1 MEDKVTTGSTE
12 RQQLREFLLGGL
24 SPEVAEDLEERMFA
38 EAALYQALDEE
49 RAALI
54 EEYVEER
61 LPGEDS
67 ARFERQRTLSPELA
81 REVEQ
86 LRDLRTLLKRR
97 QESAVSSVRSS
108 RFFLRP
114 LPVVMAVCLSLLA
127 LAVCVQWKDNRRLRA
142 ELAQTAKAPQS
153 VVKAAP
159 VPAGQAQEVLF
170 LAAAVLRG
178 PQDVSNLEIT
188 PAASLLELQ
197 IEVPAAET
205 TAGPWSVELDREG
218 QEMLRCD
225 TVLARSAGSIHYLPI
240 YIAAD
245 SLPAG
250 NYSLHISSRQ
260 QGSTDTRKFR
270 LTYTASAVP

>member
-1 MEDKVTTGSTE
+1 
-12 RQQLREFLLGGL
+12 LL
-24 SPEVAEDLEERMFA
+24 V
-38 EAALYQALDEE
+38 
-49 RAALI
+49 
-54 EEYVEER
+54 
-61 LPGEDS
+61 
-67 ARFERQRTLSPELA
+67 
-81 REVEQ
+81 
-86 LRDLRTLLKRR
+86 
-97 QESAVSSVRSS
+97 
-108 RFFLRP
+108 
-114 LPVVMAVCLSLLA
+114 

-153 VVKAAP
+153 VVKALP
-159 VPAGQAQEVLF
+159 VQAAGAQEVLF

-218 QEMLRCD
+218 QEMLRYD
-225 TVLARSAGSIHYLPI
+225 TVPVRSAGSIHYLPV
-240 YIAAD
+240 YIAAE
-245 SLPAG
+245 SLPEG
-250 NYSLHISSRQ
+250 PYSLHIRSPQ